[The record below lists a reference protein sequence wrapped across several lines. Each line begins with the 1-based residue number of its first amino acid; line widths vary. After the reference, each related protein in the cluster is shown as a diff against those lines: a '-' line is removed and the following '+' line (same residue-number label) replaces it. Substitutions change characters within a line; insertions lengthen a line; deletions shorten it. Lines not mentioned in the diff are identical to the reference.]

1 MGQKPETIIPALGES
16 ERTRQLDRHPESIA
30 RIRFQDCD
38 PFGHLNNGRY
48 LDYFINAREEH
59 LRDFYGLDIYAGRF
73 EERNWVVRSSMVSHL
88 SPARNN
94 QTVLLRTCMLNFSRS
109 SIVVEAVMLTED
121 GTRIL
126 ATGWADFRYFDI
138 RTGRPARHEQ
148 DLMEMF
154 ERVSLRVDFSFQE
167 EKSRISVLKRETAA

>member
-1 MGQKPETIIPALGES
+1 MSTRPETITVALGES
-16 ERTRQLDRHPESIA
+16 DTSRPLDRYPESHT

-59 LRDFYGLDIYAGRF
+59 LREFYGLDIYEGRF
-73 EERNWVVRSSMVSHL
+73 RERNWVVRSSMLSHL

-94 QTVLLRTCMLNFSRS
+94 QTVLLRTKMLNFSRS

-121 GTRIL
+121 GKRLL
-126 ATGWADFRYFDI
+126 ATGWADFRYFDV
-138 RTGRPARHEQ
+138 RSGRPARHEP
-148 DLMEMF
+148 DLMQLF
-154 ERVSLRVDFSFQE
+154 DRVSLRVDFSFRE
-167 EKSRISVLKRETAA
+167 ERARVSALKRETAA